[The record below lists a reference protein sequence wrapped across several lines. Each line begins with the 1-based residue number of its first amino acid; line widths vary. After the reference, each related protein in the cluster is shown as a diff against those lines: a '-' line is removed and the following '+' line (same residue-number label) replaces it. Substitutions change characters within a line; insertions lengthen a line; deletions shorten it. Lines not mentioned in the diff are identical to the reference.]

1 MTLRKNT
8 TSQSTLQTIKKKLQ
22 GKCIVC
28 GGTLPDHIGIC
39 PVWGEEIESKYN
51 NIDNQVR
58 HIRTIIDD
66 VIDKNTIGFEQD
78 V

>member
-1 MTLRKNT
+1 
-8 TSQSTLQTIKKKLQ
+8 
-22 GKCIVC
+22 
-28 GGTLPDHIGIC
+28 
-39 PVWGEEIESKYN
+39 VWGEEIESKYN